1 MTRTIATVLA
11 LACLRATLWA
21 VPAAQTQPAQE
32 PPQGPRPVAAAKD
45 DAPHEK
51 PSPEAMKLLDRLEK
65 AGREHK
71 TVEATID
78 YLVEDMLTGDREQ
91 RTGWVAF
98 RKGQKDD
105 PDNFRVCFQT
115 LKLGEGG
122 SAKVQVDYAFD
133 GQVLT
138 VAKHRI
144 KQMTRYSVAAPGE
157 KVEAM
162 KLGRGPFPLPFGQT
176 VEDMLAFFKA
186 ETRPAGKSPA
196 AEEPQDADYL
206 LLTTRLDKRKQ
217 TNMDKAEMWI
227 DRKTGLPVRI
237 VSRENK
243 TKKVTTLNFG
253 EIKTNRELSAET
265 FLLPKP
271 PGWNLTVEKFEE
283 GKALRP

>member
-1 MTRTIATVLA
+1 MTRPMGLIIA

-32 PPQGPRPVAAAKD
+32 PPQGPQPVAVAKD
-45 DAPHEK
+45 DAPREAT
-51 PSPEAMKLLDRLEK
+51 SPEAMKLLDRLEK

-78 YLVEDMLTGDREQ
+78 YLVEDILTGDREQ

-98 RKGQKDD
+98 RKGPKDD
-105 PDNFRVCFQT
+105 PDNFRVSFQT
-115 LKLGEGG
+115 LKLGEG
-122 SAKVQVDYAFD
+122 KPVKDQVDYAFD

-144 KQMTRYSVAAPGE
+144 KQMTRYTVAAPGE

-176 VEDMLAFFKA
+176 VEDMLGFFKV
-186 ETRPAGKSPA
+186 ETRPAGKTA
-196 AEEPQDADYL
+196 ATDEPQDADYL
-206 LLTTRLDKRKQ
+206 LLITRLAKRKQ

-253 EIKTNRELSAET
+253 EIKTNQELSVET